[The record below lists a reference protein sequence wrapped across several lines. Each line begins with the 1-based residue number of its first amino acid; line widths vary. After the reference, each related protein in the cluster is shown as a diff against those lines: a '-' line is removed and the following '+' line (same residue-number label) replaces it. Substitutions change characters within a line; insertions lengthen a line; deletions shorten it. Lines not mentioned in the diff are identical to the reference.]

1 MQGFLNKAS
10 KAASKA
16 ANLAGN
22 KAGEMIEVG
31 KLKVKIKEQRQEAAI
46 ALKEIGEIYYALF
59 EEGKIEDPAVI
70 ALCEKVKACNAEIDG
85 LENQIQSAKDE
96 YDAKN
101 SMTDL

>member
-31 KLKVKIKEQRQEAAI
+31 KLKAKIKDQKQEAGL
-46 ALKEIGEIYYALF
+46 ALRQIGEIYYDLYK
-59 EEGKIEDPAVI
+59 EDKIDDPKVI
-70 ALCEKVKACNAEIDG
+70 ELCEKVKAC
-85 LENQIQSAKDE
+85 LEEVDALEDQIQQAKDE
-96 YDAKN
+96 YDAKS
-101 SMTDL
+101 SMSDL

>member
-1 MQGFLNKAS
+1 MQGFLNKAT

-31 KLKVKIKEQRQEAAI
+31 KIKNKIKEQKQEAGL
-46 ALKEIGEIYYALF
+46 ALRKIGEIYYALY
-59 EEGKIEDPAVI
+59 EEGKVDDPKVIE
-70 ALCEKVKACNAEIDG
+70 LCQKISACNNEITE
-85 LENQIQSAKDE
+85 LENQIQLAKDE

-101 SMTDL
+101 SMSDL